1 LSLEFVLKLNNLGEK
16 SLDLRLDLEG
26 NARQLNSVVVTQS
39 IFVDVLYEVL
49 AVFEAGA
56 NLIW

>member
-1 LSLEFVLKLNNLGEK
+1 
-16 SLDLRLDLEG
+16 LDLRLDLEG

-39 IFVDVLYEVL
+39 RFVDVLYEVL